1 MKGGGTVF
9 RGVVLVG
16 FMGSGKTSVGK
27 VLAERL
33 DAEFVDVDDRV
44 ERLAGRSIGEIFASG
59 GEKAFRGMEK
69 AAIREALYVS
79 GRVVAVGGGAF
90 LDEENRRMLKAYGP
104 VAFLDVSGD
113 SVIARLSG
121 DRSRPL
127 FPGAKEEDKLRDLM
141 ERRRPAYQEAD
152 FTVSTDDRSISEVA
166 DEVSGLLARKAGQVP
181 EGEGG

>member
-1 MKGGGTVF
+1 MKGGRTVF

-16 FMGSGKTSVGK
+16 FMGAGKSSVGK
-27 VLAERL
+27 ALAERL
-33 DAEFVDVDDRV
+33 DAEFVDVDERV
-44 ERLAGRSIGEIFASG
+44 ERSAGRSVGEIFAAE

-69 AAIREALYVS
+69 AAIREALSLS

-90 LDEENRRMLKAYGP
+90 LDVENRRMLKAYAP
-104 VAFLDVSGD
+104 VAFLDVSLG

-127 FPGAKEEDKLRDLM
+127 FPGEKEEGKLRDLM

-152 FTVSTDDRSISEVA
+152 FTVSTDGRSVLEVA
-166 DEVSGLLARKAGQVP
+166 DAVSAYLAREACRGR